1 MLWVTPQIGLR
12 EEELTFT
19 ATLASGPG
27 GQYVNRTAS
36 AVRLAFDVRRSPA
49 LPEGVRRR
57 LVHLARG
64 RITLDGLLL
73 IEASAHRSQARNRA
87 EAVERLCELI
97 RQAAVPPRPRVPT
110 RPTAGSRTRRLD
122 AKRRQA
128 GRKQDRRP
136 TAD

>member
-12 EEELTFT
+12 EEELAFT

-57 LVHLARG
+57 LVPARQWRLPKHAAG
-64 RITLDGLLL
+64 VAERGG
-73 IEASAHRSQARNRA
+73 ARNPRFRIVAA
-87 EAVERLCELI
+87 EVTRLIPTGESETRNAELI
-97 RQAAVPPRPRVPT
+97 RASSPRLLR
-110 RPTAGSRTRRLD
+110 
-122 AKRRQA
+122 K
-128 GRKQDRRP
+128 KQDFAEP
-136 TAD
+136 